1 MIEYFSDKTTSLA
14 FRFIITHIIAERMT
28 AMELF
33 TIVVVV

>member
-14 FRFIITHIIAERMT
+14 FIITHIIAERMT